1 VKSQSS
7 GFLDRIASLGGREYR
22 YPLCVPP
29 GYTEKTSW
37 PLILFLHGS
46 GERGEDG
53 DLPTQVG
60 LGAAIRRHEGLFPA
74 VAVFPQ
80 LPAGENWRTAA
91 MQRLALLALECT
103 TKEFRVDPRR
113 LYLTGISLGGTGV
126 WALAAAH
133 PGLFAALAP
142 VCGRCPWAADTEIP
156 QDLGNIP
163 AWIFHGA
170 EDPVVPVENSR
181 RMAHALQGGGAARY
195 TEYPGEGHAIWDRAY
210 GGEEFCTWLFAQRRK
225 PP

>member
-1 VKSQSS
+1 MQ
-7 GFLDRIASLGGREYR
+7 IGGRTYR
-22 YPLCVPP
+22 YRIYVPSD
-29 GYTEKTSW
+29 YTADRPW

-53 DLPTQVG
+53 QLPSRVG
-60 LGAAIRRHEGLFPA
+60 LGAAIRRHPERFSA

-80 LPAGENWRTAA
+80 LPPGENWQSMD
-91 MQRLALLALECT
+91 MQRLALLPLERVRE
-103 TKEFRVDPRR
+103 EFRIDPRR
-113 LYLTGISLGGTGV
+113 LYLTGISLGGTGT
-126 WALAAAH
+126 WALAAAY

-142 VCGRCPWAADTEIP
+142 VCGRCPWPAEAEIP
-156 QDLGNIP
+156 QSLASIP
-163 AWIFHGA
+163 VWIFHGA

-181 RMAHALQGGGAARY
+181 RMAHALQGGGAVRY
-195 TEYPGEGHAIWDRAY
+195 TEYTGEGHAIWDRAY